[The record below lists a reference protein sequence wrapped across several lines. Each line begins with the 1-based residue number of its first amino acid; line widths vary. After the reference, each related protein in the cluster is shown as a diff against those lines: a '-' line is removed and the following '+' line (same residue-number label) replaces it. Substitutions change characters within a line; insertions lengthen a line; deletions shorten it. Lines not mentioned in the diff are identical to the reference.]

1 MFPHHRPGKSLNF
14 ALSKAFPVIGTL
26 LLSSAA
32 FGAGSADQ
40 LIEQGDAFYAKLEAA
55 NSLKFYLPA
64 EKLEPNNVR
73 LLVRIS
79 REYRHLMSDAARPME
94 KLSLGGTALAYAKRA
109 VTLAPDNP
117 EAQLAVAISYGKLQ
131 PFESIR
137 ERLDAARIIK
147 DAADRVIRLDPR
159 SDLGWHVLGR
169 WHMAFAGV
177 SSAKR
182 ALAQLTYGKL
192 PDSTYEDAAR
202 CFEKAIELN
211 PNRLMHYIELGTVYA
226 HMGRANDAR
235 RLITQGLAM
244 PETEKDDPE
253 TKSLGREVLAAL
265 R

>member
-1 MFPHHRPGKSLNF
+1 MNF
-14 ALSKAFPVIGTL
+14 ASYKIFPVIGTL
-26 LLSSAA
+26 LLSGTLLPSSAA

-40 LIEQGDAFYAKLEAA
+40 LIEQGDAFYARLEAA

-94 KLSLGGTALAYAKRA
+94 KLNLGGTALAYAKRA

-117 EAQLAVAISYGKLQ
+117 EAQLAVCISYGKLQ

-137 ERLDAARIIK
+137 EKLDAARIIK
-147 DAADRVIRLDPR
+147 NAADKVIRLDPR

-169 WHMAFAGV
+169 WHMAFADV
-177 SSAKR
+177 SPAKR

-202 CFEKAIELN
+202 CFEKAIQLN
-211 PNRLMHYIELGTVYA
+211 PNRLMHYIELGTAYA

-235 RLITQGLAM
+235 CLITEGLAM
-244 PETEKDDPE
+244 RETEKDDPE
-253 TKSLGREVLAAL
+253 IKRLGKEVLANL
-265 R
+265 P